1 MTSVPAVTQTQHASS
16 AEAASRIA
24 QVRAAIATV
33 RDPEIDETVEALQ
46 FIVDVDVTGDL
57 VTVSFRLPT
66 FWCPAN
72 FVYLMAGEMRR
83 AVVALP
89 WVKEFRLRLVDHF
102 AADEINR
109 AIGEGLSFSEAF
121 PGQATRNL
129 DELRRTFDR
138 KAFLM
143 RQSALVSLLRRRGW
157 SDEIIAYATA
167 AQVAGRVT
175 GDDELAAAWSAY
187 RQKWEMLDFP
197 PQPDARIVVNLEGRP
212 ITAGDLV
219 SHLRQTR
226 RLTNSASAN
235 GEMCRI
241 LMEARRSGSGCGA
254 AHVGNSVGGPS
265 SKTGST

>member
-1 MTSVPAVTQTQHASS
+1 MTSVPAVAQTQQSSS
-16 AEAASRIA
+16 AETASRVA
-24 QVRAAIATV
+24 QARAAIAAV

-72 FVYLMAGEMRR
+72 FVYLMAGEMRI

-109 AIGEGLSFSEAF
+109 AIGEGLSFAEAF

-157 SDEIIAYATA
+157 NDEVIAYATA
-167 AQVAGRVT
+167 AQVVSTAT
-175 GDDELAAAWSAY
+175 EDDELAAAWSAY
-187 RQKWEMLDFP
+187 RQKWEILDLP
-197 PQPDARIVVNLEGRP
+197 PEPEARVIVNLEGRP

-219 SHLRQTR
+219 SHLRQIR
-226 RLTNSASAN
+226 RLSNSASAN

-241 LMEARRSGSGCGA
+241 LIEARRSGGSCE
-254 AHVGNSVGGPS
+254 AHNWRPDAG
-265 SKTGST
+265 SKIESA